1 MKNQKKQ
8 LNSLEN
14 HEEMIEQDIN
24 AFKLNF
30 STNPTVFS
38 SIFLSN
44 IHYLLIQ
51 IPFKAHNTNEPYH
64 E

>member
-38 SIFLSN
+38 SIFCRIS
-44 IHYLLIQ
+44 IIY
-51 IPFKAHNTNEPYH
+51 
-64 E
+64 